1 MVDMII
7 AIAAN
12 LLLAVLMIVLPV
24 IWIVSLAKW
33 DGKCPCDKTLCK
45 DCPYYGTCKYEL
57 QEDDLK

>member
-7 AIAAN
+7 AIVAN
-12 LLLAVLMIVLPV
+12 LLLAVLMLVLPV

-45 DCPYYGTCKYEL
+45 DCPYYGTCE
-57 QEDDLK
+57 